1 MIIIDNQNIL
11 HAFKAFGLEI
21 KHSDDYISALLKMF
35 VYLTKR
41 FFLRIKHISI
51 ADTDKY
57 QIETNTKDLCFKTF
71 KDIFDEYGIEFLEG
85 I

>member
-1 MIIIDNQNIL
+1 MIIIDNQNLL
-11 HAFKAFGLEI
+11 HAFKGFNLEI
-21 KHSDDYISALLKMF
+21 TNSNDYICALLKMF

-51 ADTDKY
+51 ADTDTSYIQAK
-57 QIETNTKDLCFKTF
+57 TKDLCFKTF
-71 KDIFDEYGIEFLEG
+71 KDIFDEYGIDFLEG